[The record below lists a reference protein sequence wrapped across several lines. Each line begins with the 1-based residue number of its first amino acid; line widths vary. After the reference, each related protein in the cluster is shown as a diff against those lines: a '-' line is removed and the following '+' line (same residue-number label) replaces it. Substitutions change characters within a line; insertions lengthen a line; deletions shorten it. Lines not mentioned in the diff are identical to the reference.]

1 MSDIIMFIFTTILPI
16 VTIIFV
22 LMVLLEKYVKRLEA
36 EHLKETFQTVNQ
48 IQEYMDDRE
57 NPLKKNTLDD

>member
-1 MSDIIMFIFTTILPI
+1 MFIFTTILPI